1 MQTTIGKIKSHLLY
15 ICLAAFILLL
25 VSGCG
30 SRAEDKK
37 AVAPQ
42 AKSDPAILT
51 VADTT
56 GDWGVPNPFGHYLR
70 GPGYIRMTL
79 VFDSLVW
86 KDEKGYG
93 KGLAESWQ
101 WLPEE
106 KAWRFTLRN
115 GVKWHD
121 GKPFTARDV
130 VFSFEYYARHPYP
143 YISTSQVAK
152 AVALGDRE
160 VKLYLDEPYA
170 PFLDYIAA
178 SIPILPEHIWKELA
192 DPRTFKGPASLIGT
206 GPYQLLEYSREHGT
220 YRFAAVPGHYLGEA
234 KIKEIRFVKLTGEM
248 SLAALKRG
256 EVDMA
261 QIPPDMADLLK
272 KEGFRIV
279 SNEGDW
285 VAKMLMNHRQPP
297 LDQAGVR
304 QALGYLIDRN
314 AIVQTTLRGHGMPGS
329 PGLAPPNTLWA
340 NPEVTRWYPPDR
352 QRAAE
357 LLQKAGYKLE
367 GNRWT
372 KGGQPLKLELLAASG
387 AMGMTGAP
395 SERQGEFIKNQ
406 LAQAGIEVDLRV
418 MDPKT
423 VDSRQSAWQFQLSLT
438 GTGGLG
444 CDPEA
449 FSRLYTRDIFFGA
462 RWQGGPEFQEA
473 IKQAR
478 MEMNPELRKKW
489 VWKVQELGARDLPDL
504 PLYYPR
510 SYWASND
517 KVRLWHTFQGVGNG
531 APIPQNKL
539 IFVQGN

>member
-1 MQTTIGKIKSHLLY
+1 MIMRLEKSLVRTLSIFLVLL
-15 ICLAAFILLL
+15 AILF

-30 SRAEDKK
+30 AKK
-37 AVAPQ
+37 PDTGEKTAP

-51 VADTT
+51 IADTT
-56 GDWGVPNPFGHYLR
+56 GDWGVPNPYGHYLR

-79 VFDSLVW
+79 IFDSLVW

-106 KAWRFTLRN
+106 KAWRFILRS

-130 VFSFEYYARHPYP
+130 VFSFEYYAKHPYP
-143 YISTSQVAK
+143 YVSTNQVTK
-152 AVALGDRE
+152 AMALSDRE
-160 VKLYLDEPYA
+160 VKLYLSEPYA

-178 SIPILPEHIWKELA
+178 SIPILPEHIWKEVA
-192 DPRTFKGPASLIGT
+192 DPKTFTGPASLIGT
-206 GPYQLLEYSREHGT
+206 GPYKLLEYSREHGT
-220 YRFAAVPGHYLGEA
+220 YRFAAVPDHYLGDA
-234 KIKEIRFVKLTGEM
+234 KVKEIRFVKLTWEM

-256 EVDMA
+256 EVDMT
-261 QIPPDMADLLK
+261 QIPPDMADPLRK
-272 KEGFRIV
+272 DGFRIV

-285 VAKMLMNHRQPP
+285 VAKLLMNHRQPP
-297 LDQAGVR
+297 LDQVEVR
-304 QALGYLIDRN
+304 QALGYLIDRSDL
-314 AIVQTTLRGHGMPGS
+314 VQTTLRGHGVPGN
-329 PGLAPPNTLWA
+329 PGLAPPNSPWA
-340 NPEVTRWYPPDR
+340 NPEVTRWYPYDR
-352 QRAAE
+352 QKAAE
-357 LLQKAGYKLE
+357 LLQKAGYRME
-367 GNRWT
+367 GNRWI
-372 KGGQPLKLELLAASG
+372 KEGKALKIELLAASG

-423 VDSRQSAWQFQLSLT
+423 VDSRQASWQFQLSLT

-462 RWQGGPEFQEA
+462 RWKGGPEFQEA
-473 IKQAR
+473 VDQAR
-478 MEMNPELRKKW
+478 KEMDPDARKKW

-504 PLYYPR
+504 ALYYPR
-510 SYWASND
+510 SYWAAND
-517 KVRLWHTFQGVGNG
+517 KVRLWYTFQGVGNG

-539 IFVQGN
+539 IFVQGK

>member
-1 MQTTIGKIKSHLLY
+1 MLLV
-15 ICLAAFILLL
+15 CLTAIALLF

-30 SRAEDKK
+30 GAKPEVKP
-37 AVAPQ
+37 AVQ
-42 AKSDPAILT
+42 SVKSDPSILT
-51 VADTT
+51 IADST
-56 GDWGVPNPFGHYLR
+56 GDWGQPNPFGHYLR

-79 VFDSLVW
+79 IFDSLVW

-101 WLPEE
+101 WLPDE
-106 KAWRFTLRN
+106 KAWRFLLRS

-130 VFSFEYYARHPYP
+130 AFTFSYYAKHPYP
-143 YISTSQVAK
+143 YISSNQVTK
-152 AVALGDRE
+152 AVAVSDLE

-178 SIPILPEHIWKELA
+178 SIPILPEHIWKDVT
-192 DPRTFKGPASLIGT
+192 DPKTFAGAGALIGT
-206 GPYQLLEYSREHGT
+206 GPYKLAEYSREHGT
-220 YRFAAVPGHYLGEA
+220 YRFTAIPEHYLGIA
-234 KIKEIRFVKLTGEM
+234 KIKEIRFVKLNWEM

-256 EVDMA
+256 EVDMT
-261 QIPPDMADLLK
+261 QIPPDMAEPLG
-272 KEGFRIV
+272 KEGFQIV
-279 SNEGDW
+279 FNEGDW

-297 LDQAGVR
+297 LDNVEVR
-304 QALGYLIDRN
+304 RALGYLIDRN
-314 AIVQTTLRGHGMPGS
+314 AMVQTTLRGHGIPGN
-329 PGLAPPNTLWA
+329 PGLAPPNSRWA
-340 NPEVTRWYPPDR
+340 NPQASAYYPYDP
-352 QRAAE
+352 QKAAE
-357 LLQKAGYKLE
+357 HLQKAGYRKD
-367 GNRWT
+367 GNRWL
-372 KGGQPLKLELLAASG
+372 KDGKPLKLELLAASG
-387 AMGMTGAP
+387 AMAMTGAP

-406 LAQAGIEVDLRV
+406 LAQAGIDVELRV
-418 MDPKT
+418 MDAKT
-423 VDSRQSAWQFQLSLT
+423 VDSRQTTWQFQLSLT

-473 IKQAR
+473 VKQAR
-478 MEMNPELRKKW
+478 MEMDPDLRKKW

-517 KVRLWHTFQGVGNG
+517 KVRLWYTFQGVGNG

-539 IFVQGN
+539 IFVHGK